1 MLANLRFKA
10 ACLALAVATVSI
22 GVVPA
27 AQATQINHDFTLDVT
42 SGPLAGTVS
51 HGSFAYDDSS
61 IVPGGYNQANGL
73 LTALDFTFN
82 GTAYNGGNT
91 DTYYLGFDAAGNLT
105 SFTFGNNCHYLYL
118 GTPICA
124 VQSGTDQWFTDYVES
139 FQGGFT
145 YSTPQFNDFGYGN
158 VTLDSASA
166 SVPEPGTFGMV
177 GLGAFMI
184 GLLVCLRRR
193 RRTY

>member
-1 MLANLRFKA
+1 MLTNLRSKA

-27 AQATQINHDFTLDVT
+27 AQATQINHNFTLDVT

-61 IVPGGYNQANGL
+61 IVAGGYNEANGL
-73 LTALDFTFN
+73 LTALDFSFN
-82 GTAYNGGNT
+82 GTTYNAGTANT
-91 DTYYLGFDAAGNLT
+91 GYLGFDAAGNLT
-105 SFTFGNNCHYLYL
+105 SFVFGNYCDAFS
-118 GTPICA
+118 CS
-124 VQSGTDQWFTDYVES
+124 VSSGTDQWFTNYVE
-139 FQGGFT
+139 GFPVGFN
-145 YSTPQFNDFGYGN
+145 YSTPQFNSIGDGN

-193 RRTY
+193 RRMY